1 MLLKTLSDSS
11 ERVVIKDLQLLTQI
25 SSSSSDDKYFGNF
38 ILSLLRLFSTDRKLL
53 ESRGSL
59 MIRRMC
65 LNTNS
70 DLIYRTIAEKL
81 EHEDVS

>member
-11 ERVVIKDLQLLTQI
+11 EKVVIKDLQLLAQI
-25 SSSSSDDKYFGNF
+25 SSSSDDNYFSNF

-65 LNTNS
+65 DNS
-70 DLIYRTIAEKL
+70 TSDVIYRTIAEIL
-81 EHEDVS
+81 EREDVN